1 MKKCRHTWG
10 YLWRKYSEMKVQH
23 DGNLA
28 SQSIHILKVVL
39 SLSFISNL
47 DADFSP
53 DKITSTLRVGFL
65 PACPQWSRR
74 GVRKPGWGGLS
85 LMWNSYRILG
95 VSPCF
100 KEKVIIILQNAIFFF
115 FPRTHAMPFENWL
128 HNVFFIN
135 SFTSAKNPNKTESY
149 FGEWS

>member
-1 MKKCRHTWG
+1 MKKRRYTWG

-74 GVRKPGWGGLS
+74 GVRKPG
-85 LMWNSYRILG
+85 
-95 VSPCF
+95 
-100 KEKVIIILQNAIFFF
+100 
-115 FPRTHAMPFENWL
+115 
-128 HNVFFIN
+128 
-135 SFTSAKNPNKTESY
+135 
-149 FGEWS
+149 